1 MSTAETVKSERFSGY
16 RILVFAVLF
25 SFAWHVFWLSAIKV
39 VAAPLRPSQTRFSK
53 VSFLGQILA
62 KVGLE
67 VRAQPASLSL
77 LEKRYLAASAR
88 PAKGSEPT
96 MQVQGA
102 KYEGRDASGG
112 SDGKMVYLV
121 GEAVSGAKVEPDYV
135 SE

>member
-1 MSTAETVKSERFSGY
+1 MSTVETVKSVRFSGY
-16 RILVFAVLF
+16 RIFVLAILF

-39 VAAPLRPSQTRFSK
+39 VAAPLGPSQARFSK

-67 VRAQPASLSL
+67 VRAQPAPLSL

-88 PAKGSEPT
+88 PGKGSEQT

-102 KYEGRDASGG
+102 KYEGRDASWEA
-112 SDGKMVYLV
+112 DGKMVYLV